1 MNRPQPIDKMIEAL
15 RRLPGVGPK
24 MAERLGYHLL
34 KSSPAEVR
42 SLIEA
47 ISSAK
52 DLIKQCSRCYNLSEH
67 DPCAVCSDTNRVQ
80 SEICVVETP
89 QDMIA
94 FSRVKEYHGLYF
106 VLGGALSPLD
116 GIGPEDIRVPQLL
129 ARIKEGSISEVII
142 ATDTDSKGETT
153 ALYLSEQLKPLGAKV
168 TRLGYGL
175 PMGGDLEYADEITL
189 AKALEG
195 RREM

>member
-1 MNRPQPIDKMIEAL
+1 MNRPQPIEKMIEAL

-52 DLIKQCSRCYNLSEH
+52 DLIKQCSRCHNLSESE
-67 DPCAVCSDTNRVQ
+67 PCSVCSDASRAQT
-80 SEICVVETP
+80 EICVVETP

-116 GIGPEDIRVPQLL
+116 GIGPDDIRVPQLL
-129 ARIKEGSISEVII
+129 V
-142 ATDTDSKGETT
+142 
-153 ALYLSEQLKPLGAKV
+153 
-168 TRLGYGL
+168 
-175 PMGGDLEYADEITL
+175 
-189 AKALEG
+189 
-195 RREM
+195 